1 MRCASFRLSH
11 HPSSLFSSS
20 TNTSS
25 DSTAAFVHVPAHA
38 RPSCEQQRARRVASC
53 RRRVSLRT
61 RVQRPDVSAGPPPY
75 NPYHKH
81 LQPPPPAPSDPAPSS
96 SMMSGPG
103 GAGRGGGGASS
114 SMMSGPGGAAQ
125 RRSRRTAAA
134 AAAASVPA
142 AAMSTHYAPN
152 PAASFQQS
160 PPPPPPPPP
169 PHLPHAPG
177 PSASS
182 STTATTSPTSIHGGS
197 TTTDR
202 ASLPRILEVAGVDEG
217 KRTMILEKEIQ
228 QEIQLYSRDSVT
240 KVQGGYGTYQ
250 GTWKPRPPILFLL
263 TLLFL
268 FLYPLLPLNK
278 CSHPKNRS
286 GRTSLGP

>member
-103 GAGRGGGGASS
+103 GA
-114 SMMSGPGGAAQ
+114 AQ

-160 PPPPPPPPP
+160 PPPPPP
-169 PHLPHAPG
+169 HLPHAPG

-202 ASLPRILEVAGVDEG
+202 ASLRISPTTCTSPPSSCLSEASPSCVDASTASSMPHSTDPRGRWCRRGQKNYDPREGDTAGDTAV
-217 KRTMILEKEIQ
+217 Q
-228 QEIQLYSRDSVT
+228 Q
-240 KVQGGYGTYQ
+240 G
-250 GTWKPRPPILFLL
+250 
-263 TLLFL
+263 
-268 FLYPLLPLNK
+268 
-278 CSHPKNRS
+278 
-286 GRTSLGP
+286 